1 MTKEEFE
8 EQADSYEMEDAYAE
22 YLMTKTNVL
31 IGNGTMLIN
40 AMERGACWED
50 FVDYMVTE

>member
-22 YLMTKTNVL
+22 YLMTKTDVL